1 MAAIDKLYFDS
12 PKEALEFYLWAE
24 MFDDY
29 CVKATQKSLI
39 DCFLFRHWWLTDE
52 ELQGFWPNGRPI
64 TNTPKCID
72 DWLWNHCPLDFVR
85 KKMEDWWDY
94 SEDDLNNPEF
104 YIDRAFDR
112 DQWRKDKTLSALTK
126 EINYNLKWL
135 ETDYPE
141 WCDREYVDKAI
152 RIIQTIKS
160 GKGYYRV
167 INSSDMLSTLI
178 Y

>member
-39 DCFLFRHWWLTDE
+39 DHFLFRHWWFSKKE
-52 ELQGFWPNGRPI
+52 KQGFWPNGHPVI
-64 TNTPKCID
+64 STPECID
-72 DWLWNHCPLDFVR
+72 KWLWNHCPLSFVR
-85 KKMEDWWDY
+85 KKMEDWWGY
-94 SEDDLNNPEF
+94 SDKDLDNPEF
-104 YIDRAFDR
+104 YIERGFDR
-112 DQWRKDKTLSALTK
+112 NQWRKDRTIKAMRK
-126 EINYNLKWL
+126 EIDYNLKWL
-135 ETDYPE
+135 ESDFPQ
-141 WCDREYVDKAI
+141 WCNRKDIDKCI

-160 GKGYYRV
+160 GKDYYKC
-167 INSSDMLSTLI
+167 ISPSDLLSNLV